1 MYSLKQYR
9 DWAKVKAA
17 CEAIEGMGYQ
27 LEPSYATLWEYSLE
41 NQTSKHNSVES
52 IFEAGYDNPASGNW
66 FFMMFWRD
74 HFKPADSFSW
84 IKWCTPTR
92 NLAEAYDAQGDT
104 ERKNISIRWDQCD
117 WEQYYPKDN
126 YAFMGKI
133 PTNITVIYHARLAD
147 VLLLHAEALANTG
160 DAAGAMALVNRVR
173 ERAKI
178 AALPTNVS
186 AEQAKLYVLN
196 ERRLELAYEGHR
208 YFDLMRFGDDFSK
221 LKEVHDGGNVKGSDS
236 YDEWFAV
243 RTPLTDERVILPIP
257 TSVLDENPNIE
268 QNLGY

>member
-1 MYSLKQYR
+1 
-9 DWAKVKAA
+9 
-17 CEAIEGMGYQ
+17 
-27 LEPSYATLWEYSLE
+27 
-41 NQTSKHNSVES
+41 
-52 IFEAGYDNPASGNW
+52 
-66 FFMMFWRD
+66 
-74 HFKPADSFSW
+74 
-84 IKWCTPTR
+84 
-92 NLAEAYDAQGDT
+92 
-104 ERKNISIRWDQCD
+104 
-117 WEQYYPKDN
+117 
-126 YAFMGKI
+126 MGKI

-147 VLLLHAEALANTG
+147 VLLLHAEALANLG
-160 DAAGAMALVNRVR
+160 DATGAMKLVNRVR
-173 ERAKI
+173 SRAKI
-178 AALPTNVS
+178 AALPENV
-186 AEQAKLYVLN
+186 AVEDAKLYVLN